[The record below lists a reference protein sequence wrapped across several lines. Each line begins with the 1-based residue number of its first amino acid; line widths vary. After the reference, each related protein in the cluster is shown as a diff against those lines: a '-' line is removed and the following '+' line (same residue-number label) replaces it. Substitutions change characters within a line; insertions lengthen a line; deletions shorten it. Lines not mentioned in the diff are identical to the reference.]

1 MKKTIA
7 FLSSLVISASLSA
20 QLYVNQDGN
29 VGIYSTFSNTSLN
42 VKTNNNSNGI
52 RITGPGSNSIQ
63 LYNSADSTVTSNN
76 FGIRIYNQL
85 KDNVFSQGI
94 NVYPYG
100 ESNRTNIGVKAF
112 GGNSSTLSIGIAGCL
127 NGNNIT
133 NGAGVYGSSSM
144 MADFVSPYFG
154 EYAGYF
160 RGDVRVTGSLY
171 ANLLTPSATSS
182 SSGNSAR
189 QYTSVQ
195 VMSGNMDA
203 VGESIS
209 EKLSQVQLLRIN
221 NDRPG
226 SQESKIKSTGRS
238 AEIERLEQAILDGK
252 ELSAEDIEALEKSDE
267 EEDVPQTQMASVRYG
282 LATDQLKEVFPELVY
297 EDANG
302 NVSINYIEMVP
313 LLVQS
318 INELQQRIEV
328 LEDENASLKECN
340 TQAVPSRKK
349 SHIADIPI
357 AATDIISLGQNHP
370 NPFTEKTSI
379 DVSLP
384 ETVRTAALFI
394 YDMSGKQVD
403 KIAIA
408 DRGKSSVSVSATGL
422 HEGMYLYSLIADGKV
437 IDTRKMILTK

>member
-1 MKKTIA
+1 MKKTIT
-7 FLSSLVISASLSA
+7 FLSSLAFSASLSA

-52 RITGPGSNSIQ
+52 RITGAGSNSIL

-76 FGIRIYNQL
+76 FGIRIFNQL

-100 ESNRTNIGVKAF
+100 ESNSTNIGVKSF
-112 GGNSSTLSIGIAGCL
+112 GGNSSTLSIGVAGCL
-127 NGNNIT
+127 KGNNIT
-133 NGAGVYGSSSM
+133 NGTGVYGSSSM
-144 MADFVSPYFG
+144 MVDFVSPYYG
-154 EYAGYF
+154 QYAGYF

-171 ANLLTPSATSS
+171 ANLLTPSATSD
-182 SSGNSAR
+182 SSGNSSR

-221 NDRPG
+221 NDSPG
-226 SQESKIKSTGRS
+226 SPESKIKSTGRS

-267 EEDVPQTQMASVRYG
+267 EEEVPQTQMASVRYG

-318 INELQQRIEV
+318 INELKQRIEV
-328 LEDENASLKECN
+328 LEDENASLKGYD
-340 TQAVPSRKK
+340 TQSVPTRKRF
-349 SHIADIPI
+349 HIADASV
-357 AATDIISLGQNHP
+357 AATDIISLGQNSP
-370 NPFTEKTSI
+370 NPFSENTSI
-379 DVSLP
+379 EVNIP
-384 ETVRTAALFI
+384 ESVRTAALFI

-408 DRGKSSVSVSATGL
+408 DCGKSSISVSATGL